1 MKLFLVLF
9 VALMLSLTIGC
20 RGIGIAFVDQNSEP
34 LVPEMGDGWLM
45 FDLQPLQQSGAFQRY
60 NCIFEAEGKLAR
72 FQFEVNSSTASGDP
86 PIAFGLGKFISVAGS
101 DSSAFLRKLQ
111 KTLQAK
117 TLPGQ
122 PKRVAELPFTAAIL
136 GTNQSHSKDGGFFTK
151 PPGHWTAMKIF
162 IGKKDDPAEVF
173 LNFNPVLHKG
183 EFSIKDSDYGDDVL
197 KELAKVL

>member
-1 MKLFLVLF
+1 MKLILVVF
-9 VALMLSLTIGC
+9 AALLLSLSIGC
-20 RGIGIAFVDQNSEP
+20 KGVGIAFVDKNSEP
-34 LVPEMGDGWLM
+34 LVPEAGDGWLM

-60 NCIFEAEGKLAR
+60 DCTFEAEGKTAR
-72 FQFEVNSSTASGDP
+72 FQFEVNSGATSGDP
-86 PIAFGLGKFISVAGS
+86 PIALGSGKLIAVAGS
-101 DSSAFLRKLQ
+101 DASVFLRKLQ
-111 KTLQAK
+111 KALEAK
-117 TLPGQ
+117 TLPVQ
-122 PKRVAELPFTAAIL
+122 SKRIAELPFTAAFL

-162 IGKKDDPAEVF
+162 IGNQNDPAEVF